1 MTRRF
6 QQPLLFLGVLA
17 ALTVVGCGTGEG
29 AAPRRFAVNF
39 SPGLVLTTPQNTAAW
54 EYGRNDGTLNIDQ
67 PKISS
72 GGHAV
77 IITLDRRRTTNG
89 RPREYSST
97 YTRTLTT
104 RGGY

>member
-6 QQPLLFLGVLA
+6 QQPVLFLGVLA
-17 ALTVVGCGTGEG
+17 VLTVVGCGTGAG
-29 AAPRRFAVNF
+29 AAPRHFADNF
-39 SPGLVLTTPQNTAAW
+39 SPGLVLTALPSTAAW
-54 EYGRNDGTLNIDQ
+54 EYGRNDAPLNIEQ

-72 GGHAV
+72 AGVAV

-97 YTRTLTT
+97 YIRTRTT